1 MQIERYYLHFHNS
14 YGLNVCS
21 CVCNA
26 IGPDPS
32 LDTVGDTLKLKK
44 RREEKRLL
52 GDDVYED
59 DEPDDDGFDMLDNQ
73 AIDKV
78 ID

>member
-1 MQIERYYLHFHNS
+1 MY
-14 YGLNVCS
+14 
-21 CVCNA
+21 A

-32 LDTVGDTLKLKK
+32 LDTVGGALKLKK
-44 RREEKRLL
+44 KREEKRLL

-78 ID
+78 MD